1 MSAGARN
8 PFGHVDLRVASM
20 DAALPFYEALVPELG
35 FTRRFHGPE
44 WKVWAAELEP
54 PGAAYLG
61 IVESAGCRPGESRIA
76 FWTESAAEVDRL
88 AAVAA
93 DAGAADVSG
102 PKEMPY
108 SPGYYAVFFADPT
121 GNLLEIY
128 HRPPA

>member
-1 MSAGARN
+1 VSTPARN
-8 PFGHVDLRVASM
+8 PFGHIDLRVSSM
-20 DAALPFYEALVPELG
+20 DAALPFYEALLPQLG

-44 WKVWAAELEP
+44 WKVWATELEP

-61 IVESAGCRPGESRIA
+61 IVESAGHRPGESRIA
-76 FWTESAAEVDRL
+76 FWAASAAEVDRL
-88 AAVAA
+88 AAIAV
-93 DAGAADVSG
+93 DAGATDVSG
-102 PKEMPY
+102 PKPMPY

>member
-1 MSAGARN
+1 VSTAARN
-8 PFGHVDLRVASM
+8 PFGHIDLRVGSM
-20 DAALPFYEALVPELG
+20 EAALPFYEALMPELG
-35 FTRRFHGPE
+35 FTRRFHGPA
-44 WKVWAAELEP
+44 WKAWASELEL
-54 PGAAYLG
+54 PGAAYFA

-76 FWTESAAEVDRL
+76 FWTEGAAEVDRL
-88 AAVAA
+88 AAIAV

>member
-1 MSAGARN
+1 MSAAARN
-8 PFGHVDLRVASM
+8 PFGHIDLRVSSM
-20 DAALPFYEALVPELG
+20 DAALPFYDALLPELG
-35 FTRRFHGPE
+35 FTRRFHGPQ

-54 PGAAYLG
+54 PAAAYLA
-61 IVESAGCRPGESRIA
+61 ITESPSHRQGESRIA
-76 FWTESAAEVDRL
+76 FWTDSAAEVDRL
-88 AAVAA
+88 AAIAA
-93 DAGAADVSG
+93 HAGASDVSG

>member
-1 MSAGARN
+1 VSGAARN
-8 PFGHVDLRVASM
+8 PFGHIDLRVSSM
-20 DAALPFYEALVPELG
+20 AVAVPFYDTLLPELG

-44 WKVWAAELEP
+44 WKVWATELEP
-54 PGAAYLG
+54 PGAAYFG
-61 IVESAGCRPGESRIA
+61 IVESTGHRPGESRIA
-76 FWTESAAEVDRL
+76 FWTDGRAEVDRL
-88 AAVAA
+88 AAVAI

-108 SPGYYAVFFADPT
+108 SPGYYAVFFADPA

>member
-1 MSAGARN
+1 VSAAARN

-20 DAALPFYEALVPELG
+20 DAALPFYDALLPELG

-54 PGAAYLG
+54 PGAAYIG
-61 IVESAGCRPGESRIA
+61 IVESAGHRPDESRIA

-88 AAVAA
+88 AAIAA